1 MRQGERVR
9 MQALERVMRRRDER
23 VDRANTRAVLELSDY
38 GFPFVSIEQARR
50 ALDAHRAAQAAER
63 RALLAREGFES

>member
-1 MRQGERVR
+1 MG
-9 MQALERVMRRRDER
+9 ALERAVRRYDET
-23 VDRANTRAVLELSDY
+23 VARAAARAVGELSDY

-63 RALLAREGFES
+63 RALLASEGFES

>member
-1 MRQGERVR
+1 MRHGERVR
-9 MQALERVMRRRDER
+9 MQALERVMRRRDEQ

-38 GFPFVSIEQARR
+38 GFPFVSVEQARR

-63 RALLAREGFES
+63 RALLASEGFES

>member
-1 MRQGERVR
+1 MA
-9 MQALERVMRRRDER
+9 ALERIVRKRDEALE
-23 VDRANTRAVLELSDY
+23 RANSRALLELSDY

-63 RALLAREGFES
+63 RALLASEGFES